1 MLRICT
7 LFVMM
12 LFLMS
17 SCVSKK
23 KMAEIQA
30 MQDQLKR
37 DHDNTLIEFD
47 LYRKQ
52 CEEDKLALRNKE
64 NESQTKNKYL
74 QETIAER
81 EKQNKNLQNEIDYQ
95 KKTNTNLLDR
105 LSDLSIVSKEGAASI
120 KNSLETLNRQSGY
133 IQDLTGTIQRK
144 DSVNL
149 SLVMNLKRSLSDI
162 NDQDVNVEVKKGVVY
177 VSLSDKL
184 LYNSGSS
191 VVKPSAEI
199 VLSKIAKVV
208 NDHRN
213 LDILIEGHTDN
224 VPIANSCITDNW
236 DLSVK
241 RATSVARV
249 LQQKYAVDPS
259 RITAG
264 GRSEYS
270 PKASNDN
277 SFNRSINRRTEI
289 IILPK
294 LDEFFELLKA
304 PQG

>member
-1 MLRICT
+1 
-7 LFVMM
+7 
-12 LFLMS
+12 MS

-23 KMAEIQA
+23 KMAEMQLT
-30 MQDQLKR
+30 QDQLKR
-37 DHDNTLIEFD
+37 DHDNTLIEYD

-64 NESQTKNKYL
+64 NDSGTKNKYL
-74 QETIAER
+74 QESIAEK
-81 EKQNKNLQNEIDYQ
+81 EQQNKDLRTELEYQ
-95 KKTNTNLLDR
+95 KKTATNLLDR

-191 VVKPSAEI
+191 AVKSSAEV

-208 NDHRN
+208 NDHKN

-224 VPIANSCITDNW
+224 IPISNSCVSDNW

-241 RATSVARV
+241 RATSVARI

-264 GRSEYS
+264 GRSEFS